1 METRKRESW
10 GSSIGFILAIAGS
23 AVGLGNVWKFPYITG
38 LNGGGAFV
46 LVYLFCILLVGM
58 PVMLCEIV
66 IGRRTRKNPYGAFK
80 ALQLRRSRFADTIG
94 GFLLAAALLLSC
106 SGSFG
111 FAVIAAIAA
120 VMMLTLGFAAVG
132 LFSLITAMLILSY
145 YSVVGGWIVEYTVKA
160 FTGEL
165 HFNSVEAAGNAFG
178 SFIHSPGRVVLW
190 HLVFFGASAL
200 MVWGGIRNGIERW
213 SKILMPAL
221 FLLLVALVFRSLTL
235 PGAEN
240 GVAFFLTPDLSKL
253 STAGALEALGHSF
266 YTLSLGMGITITYG
280 SYLSSDR
287 NIFSASLWVIVL
299 DTGVA
304 ILAGLAIFPA
314 VFAMGFDPAAGPSL
328 IFNVLPAT
336 FNNFPGGMGWL
347 WAGLFFLMLTIA
359 ALTSAA
365 ALLESGV
372 TFLID
377 QFHMNRKAAVLL
389 CFVAIGGLGC
399 LACVSVGDWN
409 SIPDVQRVL
418 SAIFLPENIALCGSW
433 FDLLDKVTSN
443 WMLPIAGMLTAIFV
457 GWIWTARKAG
467 RELRRGAGPEVDE
480 NLITSLSG
488 FRGEPLYRTSRN
500 HGLTVMTLWGLL
512 VRFLAPVV
520 IMFVF
525 LQAIGVNLGF

>member
-94 GFLLAAALLLSC
+94 GFLLAAAL
-106 SGSFG
+106 
-111 FAVIAAIAA
+111 
-120 VMMLTLGFAAVG
+120 
-132 LFSLITAMLILSY
+132 
-145 YSVVGGWIVEYTVKA
+145 
-160 FTGEL
+160 
-165 HFNSVEAAGNAFG
+165 
-178 SFIHSPGRVVLW
+178 
-190 HLVFFGASAL
+190 

-240 GVAFFLTPDLSKL
+240 GVAFFLTPDFSKL

-409 SIPDVQRVL
+409 SIPDIQRVL

>member
-1 METRKRESW
+1 METQKRESW
-10 GSSIGFILAIAGS
+10 GSSVGFILAIAGS

-46 LVYLFCILLVGM
+46 LIYLFCILLVGM

-66 IGRRTRKNPYGAFK
+66 IGRRTRQNPYGAFK
-80 ALQLRRSRFADTIG
+80 TLQLRRSRFADTIG

-111 FAVIAAIAA
+111 FAFIAAVAA

-160 FTGEL
+160 FSGEL
-165 HFNSVEAAGNAFG
+165 HFNDVESAGAAFN
-178 SFIHSPGRVVLW
+178 SFITTPGRVILW

-221 FLLLVALVFRSLTL
+221 FLLLVALVIRSLTL
-235 PGAEN
+235 PGAES
-240 GVAFFLTPDLSKL
+240 GVSFFLTPDFSRL
-253 STAGALEALGHSF
+253 STAGALEALGHAF

-280 SYLSSDR
+280 SYLSRDR
-287 NIFSASLWVIVL
+287 NIFSASLWVILL

-328 IFNVLPAT
+328 IFKVLPAT

-377 QFHMNRKAAVLL
+377 QFHMNRKVAIVL
-389 CFVAIGGLGC
+389 CFAAIGGLGC
-399 LACVSVGDWN
+399 LSCVSVGDWN
-409 SIPDVQRVL
+409 GIPGVHKML

-443 WMLPIAGMLTAIFV
+443 WMLPLAGMLTAIFV
-457 GWIWTARKAG
+457 GWIWTSRKAG
-467 RELRRGAGPEVDE
+467 RELRHGAGSEVDE
-480 NLITSLSG
+480 NLITALSG

>member
-1 METRKRESW
+1 
-10 GSSIGFILAIAGS
+10 
-23 AVGLGNVWKFPYITG
+23 
-38 LNGGGAFV
+38 
-46 LVYLFCILLVGM
+46 
-58 PVMLCEIV
+58 
-66 IGRRTRKNPYGAFK
+66 
-80 ALQLRRSRFADTIG
+80 
-94 GFLLAAALLLSC
+94 
-106 SGSFG
+106 
-111 FAVIAAIAA
+111 
-120 VMMLTLGFAAVG
+120 MMLTMGFAAVG

-160 FTGEL
+160 FTGGL

-240 GVAFFLTPDLSKL
+240 GVAFFLTPDFSKL

-280 SYLSSDR
+280 SYLSRDR

-377 QFHMNRKAAVLL
+377 QFHMSRKVAVLL

-409 SIPDVQRVL
+409 SIPGVHQAL

-467 RELRRGAGPEVDE
+467 GNSGAAPGRRWMKTSSPRSPASAGNPFTALRATTG
-480 NLITSLSG
+480 S
-488 FRGEPLYRTSRN
+488 
-500 HGLTVMTLWGLL
+500 
-512 VRFLAPVV
+512 
-520 IMFVF
+520 
-525 LQAIGVNLGF
+525 Q

>member
-1 METRKRESW
+1 METQKRESW

-46 LVYLFCILLVGM
+46 LVYLFCILL
-58 PVMLCEIV
+58 CEIV

-80 ALQLRRSRFADTIG
+80 ALQLRRSRFADIIG

-120 VMMLTLGFAAVG
+120 VMMLTMGFAAVG

-160 FTGEL
+160 FTGGL

-240 GVAFFLTPDLSKL
+240 GVAFFLTPDFSKL

-280 SYLSSDR
+280 SYLSRDR

-359 ALTSAA
+359 ALTS
-365 ALLESGV
+365 
-372 TFLID
+372 
-377 QFHMNRKAAVLL
+377 
-389 CFVAIGGLGC
+389 FVASGGLGWR
-399 LACVSVGDWN
+399 ACGSVGDWN
-409 SIPDVQRVL
+409 SIPGVHQAL

>member
-240 GVAFFLTPDLSKL
+240 GVC
-253 STAGALEALGHSF
+253 
-266 YTLSLGMGITITYG
+266 
-280 SYLSSDR
+280 R
-287 NIFSASLWVIVL
+287 
-299 DTGVA
+299 
-304 ILAGLAIFPA
+304 
-314 VFAMGFDPAAGPSL
+314 
-328 IFNVLPAT
+328 
-336 FNNFPGGMGWL
+336 
-347 WAGLFFLMLTIA
+347 
-359 ALTSAA
+359 
-365 ALLESGV
+365 
-372 TFLID
+372 
-377 QFHMNRKAAVLL
+377 
-389 CFVAIGGLGC
+389 
-399 LACVSVGDWN
+399 
-409 SIPDVQRVL
+409 
-418 SAIFLPENIALCGSW
+418 
-433 FDLLDKVTSN
+433 
-443 WMLPIAGMLTAIFV
+443 
-457 GWIWTARKAG
+457 
-467 RELRRGAGPEVDE
+467 
-480 NLITSLSG
+480 
-488 FRGEPLYRTSRN
+488 
-500 HGLTVMTLWGLL
+500 
-512 VRFLAPVV
+512 
-520 IMFVF
+520 
-525 LQAIGVNLGF
+525 

>member
-240 GVAFFLTPDLSKL
+240 GVAFFLTPDFSKL

-280 SYLSSDR
+280 SYLSRDR

-304 ILAGLAIFPA
+304 ILAGLTILLPFLGPVASFVLTFGVCI
-314 VFAMGFDPAAGPSL
+314 GFCESHLLVTL
-328 IFNVLPAT
+328 IGV
-336 FNNFPGGMGWL
+336 
-347 WAGLFFLMLTIA
+347 
-359 ALTSAA
+359 SAA
-365 ALLESGV
+365 YVLINGILEQ
-372 TFLID
+372 LILYPS
-377 QFHMNRKAAVLL
+377 FVGGAIGLSTIETISVVL
-389 CFVAIGGLGC
+389 IGGLVAGITGMI
-399 LACVSVGDWN
+399 LAVPAAAVIKYL
-409 SIPDVQRVL
+409 IPK
-418 SAIFLPENIALCGSW
+418 IY
-433 FDLLDKVTSN
+433 
-443 WMLPIAGMLTAIFV
+443 
-457 GWIWTARKAG
+457 
-467 RELRRGAGPEVDE
+467 ELRRKKEIASPE
-480 NLITSLSG
+480 
-488 FRGEPLYRTSRN
+488 
-500 HGLTVMTLWGLL
+500 
-512 VRFLAPVV
+512 A
-520 IMFVF
+520 
-525 LQAIGVNLGF
+525 